1 MNVYY
6 AIYKNDEFV
15 AFVNIVSELKK
26 QQNRRIYMELK
37 VRCSYPQKDFI
48 PDFYQTKI
56 VEAKYVTD
64 GLRNEIKNWIPADP
78 ILIDAPTGKGK
89 NTLIL
94 EECIPRAIQAKRN
107 VLIVSNRV
115 ALSVQQKRA
124 VMKTTKS
131 PMNDR
136 LTDKGV
142 LETETFG
149 NVKIITYHRLRTL
162 FEDKDNEEWLR
173 KVMFVILDE
182 AHFFIADSLFNEY
195 CGYYLEQIVWRFSNA
210 IRIYLTATS
219 WDVLYPI
226 AEAEKN
232 KFHQFVK
239 PNYWQPPR
247 KCLRYYFPRD
257 FSNYKLNFISSID
270 DIPFLIESSQN
281 TKWLIFIDNKEKGRK
296 LANEIGNKCAYLDS
310 ESKGNEVWKQ
320 ITENQ
325 KFNKQIL
332 VTTSVLDNGVSIVD
346 DGLKN
351 IVVFT
356 DSRTSIIRMIGRKRC
371 KENEIVNLWVC
382 DVPFDKAQHY
392 YQEYLKLYEWY
403 KRFDNCHDELD
414 RHRLASKIWSADN
427 PKLRKLFGIGRGK
440 LFENKMARFSVE
452 RKIVFY
458 KNIIEGKTTFQNS
471 VQEWL
476 GKPIEQP
483 SRYVDKLIDF
493 CNEHLGNHLSEN
505 ECKKLRFLIVK
516 SYEEAGNK
524 EPQKSRLSDLK
535 ERALNTRLAAIGIDF
550 KIVSTNQQWILCKS
564 SEEVL

>member
-1 MNVYY
+1 
-6 AIYKNDEFV
+6 
-15 AFVNIVSELKK
+15 
-26 QQNRRIYMELK
+26 MELK

-142 LETETFG
+142 LETESFG
-149 NVKIITYHRLRTL
+149 NTKVITYHRLRTF
-162 FEDKDNEEWLR
+162 FEDKNNEEWLQ

-182 AHFFIADSLFNEY
+182 CHFFVSDSLFNEW
-195 CGYYLEQIVWRFSNA
+195 CGYYLEKIVWKFSNA

-226 AEAEKN
+226 AEAEKS
-232 KFHQFVK
+232 KYHQFVK

-257 FSNYKLNFISSID
+257 FDNYKLNFISKAEDLSY
-270 DIPFLIESSQN
+270 LIEASQGE
-281 TKWLIFIDNKEKGRK
+281 KWLIFIDNKDKGK
-296 LANEIGNKCAYLDS
+296 SLSSDLGVKCAYLDA
-310 ESKGNEVWKQ
+310 ENKGSKIWEQIVNKQ
-320 ITENQ
+320 KFENQ
-325 KFNKQIL
+325 VLI
-332 VTTSVLDNGVSIVD
+332 TTSVLDNGVNVVD
-346 DGLKN
+346 DNLKN

-356 DSRTSIIRMIGRKRC
+356 DSRTSIIQMIGRKRC
-371 KENEIVNLWVC
+371 TENESVNLWVC
-382 DVPFDKAQHY
+382 DVPLDKAQRY
-392 YQEYLKLYEWY
+392 YQEYERLYEWY
-403 KRFDNCHDELD
+403 KAFDNCHDELD
-414 RHRLASKIWSADN
+414 RHKLASKIWCADN

-440 LFENKMARFSVE
+440 LFENKMARFSIE
-452 RKIVFY
+452 RKLDFY
-458 KNIIEGKTTFQNS
+458 KNIVDGKTTFQNS

-476 GKPIEQP
+476 GKPIEEP
-483 SRYVDKLIDF
+483 LRYVDKLIDF
-493 CNEHLGNHLSEN
+493 CNEHIGNHLSEN

-535 ERALNTRLAAIGIDF
+535 ERALNTRLAAIGIEF
-550 KIVSTNQQWILCKS
+550 KIISTNQQWILCKS